1 MTVDKLFIPPL
12 LKYSYLS
19 KAAST
24 PQEDAFH
31 HGVAVADAQNIANK
45 ALVGGTATPP
55 VVGGELVVPQASG
68 VGVLAVGPNDG
79 NSAAVAAAKHL
90 VGSQANSQYDSLV
103 DESALAPPSKGG
115 AKKRRGRKSLTKKK
129 QEQKRVTKRRGR
141 KSLTKKKQ
149 EQTRV
154 SKKRVTKRRPRKSLT
169 KKKQKQ
175 TRVTKRRVTKR
186 RPRKSLKK
194 GGRRFDFF

>member
-1 MTVDKLFIPPL
+1 MTGDKLSIPPL

-24 PQEDAFH
+24 PQEAAFH
-31 HGVAVADAQNIANK
+31 HGVSAADAQNNANN
-45 ALVGGTATPP
+45 ALAGGTATPP

-103 DESALAPPSKGG
+103 DENALAPPSKGG
-115 AKKRRGRKSLTKKK
+115 AKKRRTRKSLTKKK

-149 EQTRV
+149 
-154 SKKRVTKRRPRKSLT
+154 
-169 KKKQKQ
+169 KQ

-186 RPRKSLKK
+186 RVTKRRARKSLKK
-194 GGRRFDFF
+194 GGRRA